1 MIYVFPCGRHQQ
13 PVHKKQLSKNH
24 QRLKYKQCKRKIR
37 EGGDADLNKIS
48 LEHKIPNVDKL
59 MEIPLDRFITL
70 AENYCVCKG
79 TNKELVVN
87 WVDPLF
93 LNS

>member
-37 EGGDADLNKIS
+37 EGGDSTLNKMS
-48 LEHKIPNVDKL
+48 VEHKIPTVYDL
-59 MEIPLDRFITL
+59 MEILLARFITL
-70 AENYCVCKG
+70 AANYYGCEVTTK
-79 TNKELVVN
+79 
-87 WVDPLF
+87 
-93 LNS
+93 